1 MMERLSNRNL
11 FPVQIDELPINRHES
26 LAKRLANN
34 EKEYEREIEE
44 NGNDDHSENR

>member
-1 MMERLSNRNL
+1 MEEYVNT
-11 FPVQIDELPINRHES
+11 HKS
-26 LAKRLANN
+26 LLKRLADN